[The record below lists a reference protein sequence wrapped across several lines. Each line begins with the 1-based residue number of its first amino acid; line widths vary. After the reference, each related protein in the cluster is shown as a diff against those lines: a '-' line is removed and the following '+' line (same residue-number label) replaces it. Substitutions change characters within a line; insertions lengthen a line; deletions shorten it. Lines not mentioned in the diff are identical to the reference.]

1 MCKFPTKCSEH
12 GKVGTMTT
20 FSLTPIK
27 KLLDRPK
34 DDPLQPVVAQA
45 CGWYDFVLVS
55 ALIRV
60 ALERSTIIY
69 KTQHTRSRRE
79 REFCFCRLPAAACHL
94 PAAAGSLVTSC
105 TFNSAS
111 EFLLLLKLCLLSM
124 RTLPYHGEAD
134 EFCSGRTK
142 SARACCLSSSHPF
155 DRAPK
160 RVG

>member
-1 MCKFPTKCSEH
+1 
-12 GKVGTMTT
+12 MTT
-20 FSLTPIK
+20 FPLTPIE

-60 ALERSTIIY
+60 ALERSAIIY
-69 KTQHTRSRRE
+69 KTQHTRSRQE
-79 REFCFCRLPAAACHL
+79 SEFAFAVCRPPLPAAA
-94 PAAAGSLVTSC
+94 ASLVTPC
-105 TFNSAS
+105 TFTSAS
-111 EFLLLLKLCLLSM
+111 EFLLLLKLRLLSM

-142 SARACCLSSSHPF
+142 SARACCPSSSHPF
-155 DRAPK
+155 DLAPK